1 MAAVCAEVDAIATM
15 LERNRVTHRVVA
27 IDELGGSRL
36 VLASCSLDAAESI
49 VGETLRP
56 LAGMAPTLSTVL
68 LDTVRALIA
77 TGGSIREA
85 ARRLGVHENTVRYR
99 LRRIRDLTQLDP
111 SVAGDLFQFQV
122 AMCAAEQ
129 LGFPIDRGP

>member
-1 MAAVCAEVDAIATM
+1 M
-15 LERNRVTHRVVA
+15 
-27 IDELGGSRL
+27 
-36 VLASCSLDAAESI
+36 LASCSLDAAENI

-85 ARRLGVHENTVRYR
+85 ARRLAVHENTVRYR

-111 SVAGDLFQFQV
+111 SVAGDLFQFQGRD
-122 AMCAAEQ
+122 ATAEQ